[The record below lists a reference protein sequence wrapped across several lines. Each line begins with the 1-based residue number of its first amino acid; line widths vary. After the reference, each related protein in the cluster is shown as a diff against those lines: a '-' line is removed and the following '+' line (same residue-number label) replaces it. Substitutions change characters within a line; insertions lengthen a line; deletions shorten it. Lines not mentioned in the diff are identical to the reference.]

1 MGYNPKTVKTVLNV
15 IQKEFESEENRN
27 KHIMSKVQ
35 IMLTIAGILLTA
47 ITFLLKIVFEQ
58 NWHTK
63 LTVPSLIIVMF
74 LIIGAIILFLH
85 VIRVK
90 TFKRIKYEALVFS
103 RELEKD
109 PIDVESRLIATY
121 EDALK
126 ENVIV
131 VDSMIKI
138 FKVGTLL
145 IQISIY
151 MLSIILLWILIIIF
165 KIL

>member
-1 MGYNPKTVKTVLNV
+1 MGYNPETVKTVLNV

-27 KHIMSKVQ
+27 KHIISKVQ

-63 LTVPSLIIVMF
+63 LTVPSLIIIMF

-90 TFKRIKYEALVFS
+90 TFERIKYEALVS
-103 RELEKD
+103 NIELEKD
-109 PIDVESRLIATY
+109 PIDVESRLITTY
-121 EDALK
+121 DDALK

-131 VDSMIKI
+131 VDSMINI
-138 FKVGTLL
+138 FKVGTRL
-145 IQISIY
+145 IQISVCL
-151 MLSIILLWILIIIF
+151 LSIILLLILIIIF